1 MIGSLTEDDVVDDVV
16 PVLCPVLCEE
26 VFNPAYT
33 SVVNLTT
40 AFCPS

>member
-16 PVLCPVLCEE
+16 PVLCDE

-33 SVVNLTT
+33 SVVKLTT